1 MTSLEIH
8 NESGERLDH
17 VFTPGQE
24 DTQAADRKVVVIGH
38 GVTSHH
44 DRPYLTHLCDA
55 LSAAGLASLRFSFS
69 GNGESEGR
77 FVDSC
82 ISKEVADLG
91 AVIDALEGWRVAYMG
106 HSMGGAVGVMRA
118 AADERIDALVSLAGM
133 TEVHGFM
140 QRHFGH
146 LTPGEDCMLEREHA
160 HLSESFLE
168 DAREIQ
174 TTLPQASQ
182 ISVPWLLVHGTEDE
196 LVPFEDSVRCA
207 QACPQNAQLAPIE
220 GADHCFTDRLDEVGS
235 IVVPWLIGSL

>member
-17 VFTPGQE
+17 VFTPARE
-24 DTQAADRKVVVIGH
+24 DTQSADSKIVIIGH

-55 LSAAGLASLRFSFS
+55 VSAAGLASLRFSFS
-69 GNGESEGR
+69 GNGDSEGQ

-91 AVIDALEGWRVAYMG
+91 AVIDALEGWSVAYAG

-118 AADERIDALVSLAGM
+118 ATDERIGALVSLAGM

-160 HLSESFLE
+160 QLSESFLK
-168 DAREIQ
+168 DARAIQ

-220 GADHCFTDRLDEVGS
+220 GADHCFTDRLDEVGN

>member
-1 MTSLEIH
+1 MTSLDIR

-17 VFTPGQE
+17 VFTPAQEAGQN
-24 DTQAADRKVVVIGH
+24 ADRKVVIVGH

-44 DRPYLTHLCDA
+44 DRPYLTQLCEA
-55 LSAAGLASLRFSFS
+55 LSAKGLASLRFSFS
-69 GNGESEGR
+69 GNGDSEGC
-77 FVDSC
+77 FVDCC

-91 AVIDALEGWRVAYMG
+91 AVIDALDGWSVAYMG

-118 AADERIDALVSLAGM
+118 AVDERIGALVSLAGM

-140 QRHFGH
+140 QRHFSH
-146 LTPGEDCMLEREHA
+146 LTPGEDCMLDREHA
-160 HLSESFLE
+160 LLSESFLQ

-182 ISVPWLLVHGTEDE
+182 VGVPWLLVHGTEDE

-220 GADHCFTDRLDEVGS
+220 GADHCFTDRLDEVRS
-235 IVVPWLIGSL
+235 IVVPWLIESL

>member
-17 VFTPGQE
+17 VFTPARE
-24 DTQAADRKVVVIGH
+24 DTQSADSKIVIIGH

-55 LSAAGLASLRFSFS
+55 VSAAGLASLRFSFS
-69 GNGESEGR
+69 GNGDSEGQ

-91 AVIDALEGWRVAYMG
+91 AVIDALEGWSVAYAG
-106 HSMGGAVGVMRA
+106 HSMGGAVGVMRSA
-118 AADERIDALVSLAGM
+118 TDERIGALVSLAGM

-160 HLSESFLE
+160 QLSESFLK
-168 DAREIQ
+168 DARAIQ

-220 GADHCFTDRLDEVGS
+220 GADHCFTDRLDEVGN

>member
-24 DTQAADRKVVVIGH
+24 DAQAADRKVVVIGH

-55 LSAAGLASLRFSFS
+55 LSSAGLASLRFSFS
-69 GNGESEGR
+69 GNGESEGQ

-82 ISKEVADLG
+82 ISKEIADLG
-91 AVIDALEGWRVAYMG
+91 AVIDALEGRSVAYVG

-118 AADERIDALVSLAGM
+118 ATDERIGALVSLAGM

-146 LTPGEDCMLEREHA
+146 LTPGKDCMLDREHA
-160 HLSESFLE
+160 PLSESFLQ

-182 ISVPWLLVHGTEDE
+182 VEAPWLLVHGTEDE

-207 QACPQNAQLAPIE
+207 QACPHRALLAPVE
-220 GADHCFTDRLDEVGS
+220 GADHCFTDRLDEVAGL
-235 IVVPWLIGSL
+235 VVPWLVESF

>member
-17 VFTPGQE
+17 VFTPARE
-24 DTQAADRKVVVIGH
+24 DTQSADSKIVIIGH

-55 LSAAGLASLRFSFS
+55 VSAAGLASLRFSFS
-69 GNGESEGR
+69 GNGDSEGQ

-91 AVIDALEGWRVAYMG
+91 AVIDALEGWSVAYAG

-118 AADERIDALVSLAGM
+118 ATDERIGALVSLAGM

-220 GADHCFTDRLDEVGS
+220 GADHCFTDRLDEVGN

>member
-8 NESGERLDH
+8 NGAGERLDH
-17 VFTPGQE
+17 VFTPARG
-24 DTQAADRKVVVIGH
+24 AALGADRHVVIVAH

-55 LSAAGLASLRFSFS
+55 LCAAGLASLRFSFS
-69 GNGESEGR
+69 GNGESEGQ

-82 ISKEVADLG
+82 ISKEIADLG
-91 AVIDALEGWRVAYMG
+91 AVIDALEGRSVAYVG

-118 AADERIDALVSLAGM
+118 ATDERIGALVSLAGM

-146 LTPGEDCMLEREHA
+146 LTPGEDCMLDREHA

-182 ISVPWLLVHGTEDE
+182 VKAPWLLVHGTEDE

-220 GADHCFTDRLDEVGS
+220 GADHCFTDRLDEVAGL
-235 IVVPWLIGSL
+235 VVPWLMESF